1 MLKVIVKNTRVDYFR
16 KNKNILK
23 ELSLEEEVLY
33 SQEKMEENLE
43 NKMDMEIQAEKFECI
58 FRDEILS
65 KIAGALTYTEKLVLS
80 LYYIENK
87 SDEEISNI
95 LFVTKSGITKKRNR
109 ALEKIRR
116 EFEKRR
122 HI

>member
-43 NKMDMEIQAEKFECI
+43 NKMDMEIQVEKFECI

-65 KIAGALTYTEKLVLS
+65 KIVGALTYTEKLVLS

-109 ALEKIRR
+109 ALKKIRR

-122 HI
+122 HF

>member
-58 FRDEILS
+58 FRDETLS
-65 KIAGALTYTEKLVLS
+65 KIVGALTYTEKLVLS

-95 LFVTKSGITKKRNR
+95 LFLTRSGITKKRNR

-116 EFEKRR
+116 KFEKRR

>member
-43 NKMDMEIQAEKFECI
+43 NKMDMENQAEKFECI

-65 KIAGALTYTEKLVLS
+65 KIVGALTYTEKLVLS

-122 HI
+122 HF